1 MNVTCMSTCNACKKK
16 KTPEISSDDPALW
29 NNLMKKDAKP
39 D

>member
-1 MNVTCMSTCNACKKK
+1 MNVMSTCNACKKK
-16 KTPEISSDDPALW
+16 NPEISSDDPALW